1 MSLVIT
7 IGRQFGSGGRDVG
20 EKVAQYF
27 DIPFYDK
34 ELVEMAAQKSNL
46 SHEALK
52 EVDEHATNSFLYSLA
67 SGNYSLRGINAPIYY
82 EMPINDKLFIAQSE
96 VIKEV
101 AKKSS
106 CVIVGRCADYV
117 LEDEENVELLNVFIH
132 GSVDYRAKR
141 VMEAQELNQSRAR
154 DKVLK
159 TDKQRRTYYDYY
171 TSRDWGVMSNY
182 DICINAEKFGIDG
195 AADLIIGYVKN
206 KIK

>member
-1 MSLVIT
+1 MSLIIT

-20 EKVAQYF
+20 EKVAEYF
-27 DIPFYDK
+27 NIPFYDK
-34 ELVEMAAQKSNL
+34 ELVELAAQKSNI
-46 SHEALK
+46 SKEALK

-67 SGNYSLRGINAPIYY
+67 SGNYSMRGINAPIYY
-82 EMPINDKLFIAQSE
+82 EMPINDKLFIAQAD

-101 AKKSS
+101 AKRGS

-117 LEDEENVELLNVFIH
+117 LENENVDVLSVFVY

-141 VMEAQELNQSRAR
+141 VMSALDITQAKAK

-171 TSRDWGVMSNY
+171 TSK
-182 DICINAEKFGIDG
+182 IG
-195 AADLIIGYVKN
+195 ALCLIMTCALMLKN
-206 KIK
+206 SALKKLQI

>member
-20 EKVAQYF
+20 EKVAKYF

-52 EVDEHATNSFLYSLA
+52 EVDEHATHSFLYSLA

-82 EMPINDKLFIAQSE
+82 EMPINDKLFIAQAE

-101 AKKSS
+101 SKKGN

-117 LEDEENVELLNVFIH
+117 LEDEENVDLINVFIH
-132 GSVDYRAKR
+132 GSIDYRAKR
-141 VMEAQELNQSRAR
+141 VMEAQGLTQAKAR
-154 DKVLK
+154 DKVIK

-171 TSRDWGVMSNY
+171 TSKDWGVMSNY
-182 DICINAEKFGIDG
+182 DICINTEVFGIDG
-195 AADLIIGYVKN
+195 AAELIISYLKT

>member
-20 EKVAQYF
+20 EKVAEYF
-27 DIPFYDK
+27 NIPFYDK
-34 ELVEMAAQKSNL
+34 ELVEMAAQKSNI
-46 SHEALK
+46 SKEALK

-67 SGNYSLRGINAPIYY
+67 SGNYSMRGINAPIYY
-82 EMPINDKLFIAQSE
+82 EMPINDKLFIAQAE
-96 VIKEV
+96 VIKEL
-101 AKKSS
+101 AKKGS

-117 LEDEENVELLNVFIH
+117 LENENVSLLNVFIH

-141 VMEAQELNQSRAR
+141 VMDALGITQAKAR

-182 DICINAEKFGIDG
+182 DLCINAEKFGIDET
-195 AADLIIGYVKN
+195 ANMIISYAKTI
-206 KIK
+206 IK

>member
-20 EKVAQYF
+20 EKISEYF
-27 DIPFYDK
+27 NIPYYDK
-34 ELVEMAAQKSNL
+34 ELVEMAAQRSNI
-46 SHEALK
+46 SKEALK
-52 EVDEHATNSFLYSLA
+52 DIDERATNSFLYSLA

-96 VIKEV
+96 VIKEI
-101 AKKSS
+101 ARKSS

-117 LEDEENVELLNVFIH
+117 LENEDVDIFNVFIYA
-132 GSVDYRAKR
+132 SVDYRAKR
-141 VMEAQELNQSRAR
+141 VMEALDLTQAKAR
-154 DKVLK
+154 DKVIK

-171 TSRDWGVMSNY
+171 TGRDWGSMNNY
-182 DICINAEKFGIDG
+182 DLCINAEKFGIDG
-195 AADLIIGYVKN
+195 ASELIINYIKN